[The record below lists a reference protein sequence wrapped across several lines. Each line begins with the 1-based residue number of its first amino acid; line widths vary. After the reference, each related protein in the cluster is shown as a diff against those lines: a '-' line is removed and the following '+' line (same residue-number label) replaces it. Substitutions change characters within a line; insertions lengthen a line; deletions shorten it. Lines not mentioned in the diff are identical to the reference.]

1 MYVSYVVLQQCRI
14 ATIKEFIIHN
24 NCIVVRAQ
32 NYGPYVTVSF
42 AVTTQ
47 ATCSSKI

>member
-1 MYVSYVVLQQCRI
+1 MSSYS
-14 ATIKEFIIHN
+14 IKEFVIHD

-42 AVTTQ
+42 AVTT
-47 ATCSSKI
+47 TGYLLFENLKF